1 MSNIILSSN
10 ENSALLQTL
19 NQSESKVIPSIYS
32 TKEIYAPSSTSWYT
46 ITPKTGSATDGQSE
60 SWDLPKYGVLQSIV
74 LSYTKSV
81 GFDTQNAATVQF
93 PAGDIFNVID
103 RVEYLSSS
111 RILFTLYSEDIM
123 AQLKDASTDEYSTV
137 RETAVAAKPTA
148 TATSPAV
155 AEYSIPIVFPFFGNK
170 NTCPNLSFSEPTQVR
185 IVYRNTGG
193 YVPSVAADIT
203 NVATATITS
212 NLMLRYKM
220 YSEAD
225 NAQLLSE
232 NYNDEMLNM
241 LVNRNYREN
250 PVSITQAIGS
260 AAIPNHVFTMEL
272 KNVDVINNYYFMVR
286 GPSAT
291 TANQNELLE
300 IKSVKLMA
308 SGQELCSLTA
318 NQLLYMKLS
327 ENGWPVNSSYLASQM
342 NDVVKINRVAKIQTG
357 LWSWDKDAFTNG
369 WSQREMN
376 NVVVEIV
383 CDIPAGDAV
392 GAGAVARK
400 YTCYCQELTSC
411 ILSQS
416 SNTGRNQISLA
427 N

>member
-74 LSYTKSV
+74 LSYTKSLAF
-81 GFDTQNAATVQF
+81 GGGGTSQF

-137 RETAVAAKPTA
+137 EETAVSAKPTA
-148 TATSPAV
+148 AASGV
-155 AEYSIPIVFPFFGNK
+155 SAEYSIPIVFPFFGNK

-185 IVYRNTGG
+185 IVYRKTNGHVVSTGA
-193 YVPSVAADIT
+193 VTDPV
-203 NVATATITS
+203 ATITS

-250 PVSITQAIGS
+250 PVSITQA
-260 AAIPNHVFTMEL
+260 AASGALPNHVFTMEL

-286 GPSAT
+286 GPGLTPAT
-291 TANQNELLE
+291 QNELVK

-327 ENGWPVNSSYLASQM
+327 ENGWPVNSSYLASAM

-357 LWSWDKDAFTNG
+357 LWTWDKDVFTNG

-376 NVVVEIV
+376 NVVAEIV
-383 CDIPAGDAV
+383 CDIPAGSAAE
-392 GAGAVARK
+392 GK

>member
-81 GFDTQNAATVQF
+81 GFDTVNGSTVQF

-137 RETAVAAKPTA
+137 ERTAVAAKPVA

-155 AEYSIPIVFPFFGNK
+155 AEYSIPLVFPFFGNK

-185 IVYRNTGG
+185 IVYRKTGG

-203 NVATATITS
+203 NVAAATITS

-250 PVSITQAIGS
+250 PVSITQA
-260 AAIPNHVFTMEL
+260 AASGALLNHVFTMEL

-291 TANQNELLE
+291 TATQNELVE

-327 ENGWPVNSSYLASQM
+327 ENGWPVNSSYLATAM

-357 LWSWDKDAFTNG
+357 LWTWDKDVFTNG

-376 NVVVEIV
+376 NVVAEIV
-383 CDIPAGDAV
+383 CDIPAGSV
-392 GAGAVARK
+392 LEGK

>member
-60 SWDLPKYGVLQSIV
+60 SWDLPKYGILQSIV
-74 LSYTKSV
+74 LSYTKSLAF
-81 GFDTQNAATVQF
+81 GGGGTSQF

-137 RETAVAAKPTA
+137 RETAVSAKPTA
-148 TATSPAV
+148 AATDVS

-185 IVYRNTGG
+185 IVYRK
-193 YVPSVAADIT
+193 T
-203 NVATATITS
+203 NGHVVSSGAVTDPVATITS

-250 PVSITQAIGS
+250 PVSITQAIAS
-260 AAIPNHVFTMEL
+260 NAIPNHVFTMEL

-291 TANQNELLE
+291 TATQNELLE

-327 ENGWPVNSSYLASQM
+327 ENGWPVNSSYLASAM

-383 CDIPAGDAV
+383 CDIPAGQAV
-392 GAGAVARK
+392 GAGAVADK

>member
-60 SWDLPKYGVLQSIV
+60 SWDLPKYGILQSIV
-74 LSYTKSV
+74 LSYTKSLAFES
-81 GFDTQNAATVQF
+81 GGTVQF

-137 RETAVAAKPTA
+137 QEAAISVKPTA
-148 TATSPAV
+148 AGTGVTAD
-155 AEYSIPIVFPFFGNK
+155 YSIPIVFPFFGNK

-193 YVPSVAADIT
+193 YE
-203 NVATATITS
+203 VATGAVTVPVATITS

-250 PVSITQAIGS
+250 PVSITQAAGS
-260 AAIPNHVFTMEL
+260 AKIDNHVFTMEL

-286 GPSAT
+286 GPSSTAAT
-291 TANQNELLE
+291 QNELLV
-300 IKSVKLMA
+300 IKSLKLMA

-327 ENGWPVNSSYLASQM
+327 ENGWPVNSTYLGSAF

-357 LWSWDKDAFTNG
+357 LWSWNKDAFTNG

-376 NVVVEIV
+376 NVVAEIV
-383 CDIPAGDAV
+383 CDIPAAAAGG
-392 GAGAVARK
+392 GAKK

>member
-1 MSNIILSSN
+1 
-10 ENSALLQTL
+10 
-19 NQSESKVIPSIYS
+19 
-32 TKEIYAPSSTSWYT
+32 
-46 ITPKTGSATDGQSE
+46 
-60 SWDLPKYGVLQSIV
+60 
-74 LSYTKSV
+74 
-81 GFDTQNAATVQF
+81 
-93 PAGDIFNVID
+93 
-103 RVEYLSSS
+103 
-111 RILFTLYSEDIM
+111 
-123 AQLKDASTDEYSTV
+123 
-137 RETAVAAKPTA
+137 
-148 TATSPAV
+148 
-155 AEYSIPIVFPFFGNK
+155 
-170 NTCPNLSFSEPTQVR
+170 
-185 IVYRNTGG
+185 
-193 YVPSVAADIT
+193 
-203 NVATATITS
+203 
-212 NLMLRYKM
+212 MLRYKM

-250 PVSITQAIGS
+250 PVSITQAID
-260 AAIPNHVFTMEL
+260 AAEIENHVFTMEL

-286 GPSAT
+286 GPILKT
-291 TANQNELLE
+291 GVQNELLE
-300 IKSVKLMA
+300 IKSLKLMA

-327 ENGWPVNSSYLASQM
+327 ENGWPVNSTYLSSAF

-357 LWSWDKDAFTNG
+357 LWSWNKDAFTNG

-376 NVVVEIV
+376 NVVAEIV
-383 CDIPAGDAV
+383 CDIPAAAAGG
-392 GAGAVARK
+392 GAKK